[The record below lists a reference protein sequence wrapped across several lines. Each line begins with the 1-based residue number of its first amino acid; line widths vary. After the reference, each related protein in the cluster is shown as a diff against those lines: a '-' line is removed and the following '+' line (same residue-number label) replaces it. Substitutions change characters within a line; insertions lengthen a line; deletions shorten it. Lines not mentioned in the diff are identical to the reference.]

1 MKCNLLH
8 SNIFAIQEPNL
19 QNSQNVKAG
28 MPWKNSGTE
37 VEELGWIQQKVHC
50 MTCCA
55 VNSLVTIC

>member
-28 MPWKNSGTE
+28 MPLKNSGTE
-37 VEELGWIQQKVHC
+37 VEELG
-50 MTCCA
+50 
-55 VNSLVTIC
+55 